1 MTPGQKRAA
10 LALAPVV
17 LFGAFLAGRYTAHP
31 PPSHDERKAVTDV
44 KATATT
50 VAKVD
55 VAKHETATRDTDTT
69 VHTVTR
75 WRPAVAA
82 VGGCPAIPA
91 SVEQETVRET
101 HAAVTRTADTKLAKQ
116 VQQQR
121 ETEAHQ
127 TVVELH
133 TVEARPNWS
142 VLALVGAQIGGRH
155 EIVPGPYVV
164 GASLE
169 RRIVGPVS
177 VGIWGLSS
185 AAGGISVR
193 VDF

>member
-1 MTPGQKRAA
+1 MSRRWLIAVPVA
-10 LALAPVV
+10 LVLGVAL
-17 LFGAFLAGRYTAHP
+17 GRYTAAP
-31 PPSHDERKAVTDV
+31 PPSHDERKVATDV
-44 KATATT
+44 KAKATT
-50 VAKVD
+50 VARVEE
-55 VAKHETATRDTDTT
+55 ARHETATRDTDTT
-69 VHTVTR
+69 VRTVTR

-82 VGGCPAIPA
+82 VGGCPAVPA
-91 SVEQETVRET
+91 SIEQETVRET
-101 HAAVTRTADTKLAKQ
+101 HAAATRAADTKRASNVQAKQ
-116 VQQQR
+116 EV
-121 ETEAHQ
+121 EAQQ
-127 TVVELH
+127 TVVEMH
-133 TVEARPNWS
+133 TVEARPRWS

-177 VGIWGLSS
+177 VGIWGMSS